1 MNEDE
6 ARKYIKNLILS
17 SSPIRDKAMERFK
30 KRYGHSF
37 WQTSNPVSN
46 LDNNSTNEIRP
57 EKLKEE
63 DPYSEEFWT
72 K

>member
-17 SSPIRDKAMERFK
+17 SSPLRDKAMERF
-30 KRYGHSF
+30 
-37 WQTSNPVSN
+37 
-46 LDNNSTNEIRP
+46 
-57 EKLKEE
+57 KEE